1 MGDNIRFTH
10 MREARIIRT
19 DADTWTPCEVRVA
32 GHRARTQVQAQAAAA
47 AAVSHV
53 PLDRPPNQRP
63 KKADR

>member
-1 MGDNIRFTH
+1 

-32 GHRARTQVQAQAAAA
+32 GHRARTRVQAQAAAAAAAAA